1 MASYKD
7 IIPTFNPYIQQEP
20 VEAMMKVG
28 VYKQER
34 YDEGVKKI
42 QESIDNIAGLDVVR
56 EVDKQ
61 YLQSKLNQLGGQL
74 SSVAGGDFS
83 NFQLVNS
90 VNGMTNQIAKDP
102 TVINAVSS
110 AARYRKALES
120 KDKLISEGKGS
131 DSNDWLFNQQANKWL
146 NSDDLKT
153 QFNATYRPYKDYNK
167 AARDI
172 VKALGKKVTGYDV
185 AFNEK
190 GQLVDAMTRVRI
202 EGVSKERIQ
211 TALKQGL
218 SPDDYRQMQTDGL
231 YKYSNTSSNQY
242 VQDLNSSYQN
252 TFSQYSSERDRLL
265 ALQSSASSP
274 KEKQRLQQQI
284 SQIDDASEALK
295 SEYSSLSSGF
305 ESGDVQGSQAQL
317 YTMNW
322 LEDTS
327 NAYATQSTI
336 KSYHTNPFAQ
346 RQFQRDKL
354 RQDASIA
361 SAKLQQ
367 QAKYNEDRLEIERKK
382 LKLMQDPY
390 GPISIPT
397 DKNSTPKDVIASME
411 ASRDKEKNIEQ
422 QLRNNFKA
430 KYKVNGEELS
440 DSQFNQLVERY
451 EKYPASV
458 SWDEKQDLNQFI
470 KSRDRL
476 EVQNDLITR
485 ANNEADE
492 IFDRELYNNLPE
504 EYKNLD
510 FNGFNVAE
518 ANLMFRDFTRNYLKT
533 GPSSTTYTSPTT
545 GSTGGGSVG
554 YTLSEDQA
562 YADYQSGKLS
572 DEEYGLYEM
581 WAASKGSKELRDQI
595 PENTRRTIN
604 EIQYILNK
612 ETKLIDEKKQEY
624 LKDYYQKNY
633 KIGQEVGYRVPLED
647 AKQKDQFR
655 PVLNSLAIIAERT
668 GGLGTGSNV
677 ASSDIMTAA
686 SELQSAMVTTNSDG
700 NYNIIVGKTDGSS
713 LSIPIG
719 EDQYYEA
726 FGDRFEASPSVS
738 SFNERYLPKMLSTPT
753 DLEVVQDGQG
763 RDVFQKQPQSF
774 YTTAKDGEYE
784 TTLFNSFLHGPVDFP
799 NVQHYSISGNIIS
812 DGNPKESDQ
821 FKLKINIYDPVN
833 NTLIQNQ
840 LFPAVFN
847 KADLVPT
854 LENFTD
860 EAIWQLLNE
869 TQKKMPKEFLIEL
882 EEAAK
887 APKQN

>member
-28 VYKQER
+28 VYKQQR

-102 TVINAVSS
+102 NVINAVSS

-153 QFNATYRPYKDYNK
+153 QFNATYRPYRDYNK
-167 AARDI
+167 SARDI
-172 VKALGKKVTGYDV
+172 IKALGKKTTGYDV

-190 GQLVDAMTRVRI
+190 GQLVDAITRVRI
-202 EGVSKERIQ
+202 EGISKDRIQ

-231 YKYSNTSSNQY
+231 YKYSNTSPEQY

-252 TFSQYSSERDRLL
+252 TFSQYSSERERLL
-265 ALQSSASSP
+265 GLQSSASSP

-284 SQIDDASEALK
+284 SQIDDATESLK
-295 SEYSSLSSGF
+295 SEYDSLSRGF

-322 LEDTS
+322 FQDTA
-327 NAYATQSTI
+327 NAFETQSTI

-346 RQFQRDKL
+346 RQFQRDQL
-354 RQDASIA
+354 RQNAEIA
-361 SAKLQQ
+361 QAKLSQ
-367 QAKYNEDRLEIERKK
+367 QAQYNKDRLEIERKK

-390 GPISIPT
+390 GSISIPT
-397 DKNSTPKDVIASME
+397 NKDATSQDVISSME
-411 ASRDKEKNIEQ
+411 ATRDQEKKNTEQ
-422 QLRNNFKA
+422 LKNNFQTKF
-430 KYKVNGEELS
+430 KVDGQ
-440 DSQFNQLVERY
+440 DMTDAQFNDLVDRY
-451 EKYPASV
+451 QKYPLSV
-458 SWDEKQDLNQFI
+458 DWDRRQGLNEFI
-470 KSRDRL
+470 KSRDKL
-476 EVQNDLITR
+476 QVQDDIITR
-485 ANNEADE
+485 ANDEADI
-492 IFDRELYNNLPE
+492 IFDKELYESIPN

-510 FNGFNVAE
+510 INGFNVAE
-518 ANLMFRDFTRNYLKT
+518 MNLLFREFGRKYVTIEPGGAVNYV
-533 GPSSTTYTSPTT
+533 SP
-545 GSTGGGSVG
+545 STGVVGGG
-554 YTLSEDQA
+554 TRTNLGEDKA
-562 YADYQSGKLS
+562 FADYQSGKLT
-572 DEEYGLYEM
+572 DEEYGLYTV
-581 WAASKGSKELRDQI
+581 WAGSKGSKQFKDEIGGDLRNTVNNLQI
-595 PENTRRTIN
+595 ALSKKT
-604 EIQYILNK
+604 K
-612 ETKLIDEKKQEY
+612 EIDEKKQNY
-624 LKDYYQKNY
+624 IKDYYQKNY
-633 KIGQEVGYRVPLED
+633 QIGQERGYRIPLED

-655 PVLNSLAIIAERT
+655 PVLNSLALIAERS
-668 GGLGTGSNV
+668 GGLGTGGDVS
-677 ASSDIMTAA
+677 AEEIISAA
-686 SELQSAMVTTNSDG
+686 NELQSALVTTNSDG
-700 NYNIIVGKTDGSS
+700 NYNIIITKTKGGS
-713 LSIPIG
+713 LTIPIG
-719 EDQYYEA
+719 RDQYNEA
-726 FGDRFEASPSVS
+726 FGGRFEASPSVL

-753 DLEVVQDGQG
+753 ELEAVQDGQG
-763 RDVFQKQPQSF
+763 NEVFQKQPNSF

-799 NVQHYSISGNIIS
+799 NVNYYGISGNIVS
-812 DGNPKESDQ
+812 DGNPKESNQ
-821 FKLKINIYDPVN
+821 FKLKINIFDPVN

-840 LFPAVFN
+840 LFPAIFN

-869 TQKKMPKEFLIEL
+869 TQKKIPKEFLIEL

-887 APKQN
+887 APKLN